1 MLVRLGVV
9 ACLFWLHFA
18 YATTL
23 KIINI
28 VPFGSS
34 SVKILFNQEV
44 KKFKEVSLKNFKSYL
59 ELEAILTI
67 PKKHYQFSKQ
77 SSITIAQFSP
87 KLARV
92 VISHAPKMTYE
103 VKILKD
109 KLYVSIV
116 EKKPL
121 VRHQMAPKPPKH
133 HALKH
138 PTPKPAPKSIKKEA
152 KEKTPIKHAHSKHA
166 HSPLNE
172 RSAKKEIPKKEI
184 PKKEI
189 LKKEIL
195 KKEILKKEIPKKEI
209 LKKEIPKKE
218 ILKKEI
224 PKKEIPKKEI
234 LKKEILKKEILK
246 KEILKKEIP
255 KKEILKKE
263 IPKKEILK
271 KEIPKKEIPK
281 KEILKKE
288 IPKKEIL
295 KKEILKKEILKKE
308 IPKKEILKKEIPKK
322 EAENESKNQVF
333 IAEKNDTFIK
343 TKRKK
348 HKKIVL
354 DAGHGGKDCGAMS
367 ANLVCEKDIVLEVV
381 KFLHKELK
389 KRGYSVLL
397 TRDKDIYIDLVGR
410 TELANRKSAD
420 LFISVHANSI
430 PKHSTSN
437 AHGIETYFLSTARS
451 ERARKVAEQENKDDV
466 NLMDYFSK
474 SLLLNSLNTQRLIV
488 SNKLAIDVQYGMLQS
503 IRKNYPDVVDGG
515 VREGPFWV
523 LAGALMPS
531 ILIEIGYNS
540 HAIESKRIQS
550 KPYQKILAK
559 GIADGIDS
567 FFSKND

>member
-34 SVKILFNQEV
+34 SVKISFNQEI

-121 VRHQMAPKPPKH
+121 SRHQMAPKPPKH
-133 HALKH
+133 RTLKH

-152 KEKTPIKHAHSKHA
+152 KEAKEKTPTKHARSKHA
-166 HSPLNE
+166 HSQLNE
-172 RSAKKEIPKKEI
+172 RSA
-184 PKKEI
+184 
-189 LKKEIL
+189 
-195 KKEILKKEIPKKEI
+195 
-209 LKKEIPKKE
+209 
-218 ILKKEI
+218 
-224 PKKEIPKKEI
+224 
-234 LKKEILKKEILK
+234 
-246 KEILKKEIP
+246 
-255 KKEILKKE
+255 
-263 IPKKEILK
+263 
-271 KEIPKKEIPK
+271 
-281 KEILKKE
+281 
-288 IPKKEIL
+288 
-295 KKEILKKEILKKE
+295 
-308 IPKKEILKKEIPKK
+308 KKEIPKK

-333 IAEKNDTFIK
+333 IAEKNDAFIK

-397 TRDKDIYIDLVGR
+397 TRDKDIYIDLVAR
-410 TELANRKSAD
+410 TELANKKSAD

-430 PKHSTSN
+430 PKRSTSN

-451 ERARKVAEQENKDDV
+451 ERARKVAEQENKDNV

-474 SLLLNSLNTQRLIV
+474 SLLLNSLNTQRLVV

>member
-1 MLVRLGVV
+1 MRLGVV

-18 YATTL
+18 CATTL

-34 SVKILFNQEV
+34 SVKILFNQEI
-44 KKFKEVSLKNFKSYL
+44 KKFKEVPLKNFKSYL
-59 ELEAILTI
+59 ELEAVLTI

-92 VISHAPKMTYE
+92 VIGYAPKMTYE
-103 VKILKD
+103 IKVLKD

-121 VRHQMAPKPPKH
+121 AKHQMVLKPPKH

-138 PTPKPAPKSIKKEA
+138 TTPKPTPKPIKKEA
-152 KEKTPIKHAHSKHA
+152 KKSKDTKEKTPIKHARSKHA
-166 HSPLNE
+166 HPPLNE
-172 RSAKKEIPKKEI
+172 RNS
-184 PKKEI
+184 
-189 LKKEIL
+189 
-195 KKEILKKEIPKKEI
+195 
-209 LKKEIPKKE
+209 
-218 ILKKEI
+218 
-224 PKKEIPKKEI
+224 
-234 LKKEILKKEILK
+234 
-246 KEILKKEIP
+246 
-255 KKEILKKE
+255 
-263 IPKKEILK
+263 
-271 KEIPKKEIPK
+271 
-281 KEILKKE
+281 
-288 IPKKEIL
+288 
-295 KKEILKKEILKKE
+295 
-308 IPKKEILKKEIPKK
+308 KKEIPKK

-397 TRDKDIYIDLVGR
+397 TRDKDIYIDLVAR
-410 TELANRKSAD
+410 TELANKKSAD

-503 IRKNYPDVVDGG
+503 VRKNYPDVVDGG

>member
-1 MLVRLGVV
+1 M
-9 ACLFWLHFA
+9 HFA

-34 SVKILFNQEV
+34 SVKISFNQEI

-77 SSITIAQFSP
+77 SSITIVQFNP

-92 VISHAPKMTYE
+92 VIGHAPKMTYE

-121 VRHQMAPKPPKH
+121 AKHQMAPKPPKH
-133 HALKH
+133 HVLKH
-138 PTPKPAPKSIKKEA
+138 PTPKPTPKSIKKEA
-152 KEKTPIKHAHSKHA
+152 KEIKEKTPTKHARSKHV
-166 HSPLNE
+166 HSQWNE
-172 RSAKKEIPKKEI
+172 RSAKKEIPKKET
-184 PKKEI
+184 
-189 LKKEIL
+189 
-195 KKEILKKEIPKKEI
+195 
-209 LKKEIPKKE
+209 
-218 ILKKEI
+218 
-224 PKKEIPKKEI
+224 
-234 LKKEILKKEILK
+234 
-246 KEILKKEIP
+246 
-255 KKEILKKE
+255 
-263 IPKKEILK
+263 
-271 KEIPKKEIPK
+271 
-281 KEILKKE
+281 
-288 IPKKEIL
+288 
-295 KKEILKKEILKKE
+295 
-308 IPKKEILKKEIPKK
+308 
-322 EAENESKNQVF
+322 ENESKNQVF
-333 IAEKNDTFIK
+333 IAEKNDASIK

-397 TRDKDIYIDLVGR
+397 TRDKDIYIDLVAR
-410 TELANRKSAD
+410 TELANKKSAD

-430 PKHSTSN
+430 PKRSTSN

-503 IRKNYPDVVDGG
+503 VRKNYPDVVDGG

>member
-34 SVKILFNQEV
+34 SVKISFNQEV

-92 VISHAPKMTYE
+92 VISYAPKMTYE
-103 VKILKD
+103 IKILKD

-121 VRHQMAPKPPKH
+121 VRHQMAPNPPKH

-138 PTPKPAPKSIKKEA
+138 QVLKPAPKPIKKEA
-152 KEKTPIKHAHSKHA
+152 KEKTPTKHAHSKHA
-166 HSPLNE
+166 HSQLNE
-172 RSAKKEIPKKEI
+172 RSA
-184 PKKEI
+184 
-189 LKKEIL
+189 
-195 KKEILKKEIPKKEI
+195 
-209 LKKEIPKKE
+209 
-218 ILKKEI
+218 
-224 PKKEIPKKEI
+224 
-234 LKKEILKKEILK
+234 
-246 KEILKKEIP
+246 
-255 KKEILKKE
+255 
-263 IPKKEILK
+263 
-271 KEIPKKEIPK
+271 
-281 KEILKKE
+281 
-288 IPKKEIL
+288 
-295 KKEILKKEILKKE
+295 
-308 IPKKEILKKEIPKK
+308 KKEIPKK

-333 IAEKNDTFIK
+333 IAEKNDASIK

-397 TRDKDIYIDLVGR
+397 TRDKDIYIDLVAR

-430 PKHSTSN
+430 PKRSTSN

-451 ERARKVAEQENKDDV
+451 ERARKVAEQENKDNV

-503 IRKNYPDVVDGG
+503 VRKNYPDVVDGG

>member
-23 KIINI
+23 KITNI

-34 SVKILFNQEV
+34 SVKILFNQEI
-44 KKFKEVSLKNFKSYL
+44 KKFKEVPLKNFKSYL
-59 ELEAILTI
+59 ELEAVLTI

-77 SSITIAQFSP
+77 SFITIAQFSP
-87 KLARV
+87 KLVRV

-109 KLYVSIV
+109 KLYVSVV
-116 EKKPL
+116 EKKSL
-121 VRHQMAPKPPKH
+121 TRHQMTPKPPKH

-138 PTPKPAPKSIKKEA
+138 QTPKPAPKPIKKEA
-152 KEKTPIKHAHSKHA
+152 KKSKETKEKTPIKHAHSKHA

-184 PKKEI
+184 PKKE
-189 LKKEIL
+189 
-195 KKEILKKEIPKKEI
+195 
-209 LKKEIPKKE
+209 
-218 ILKKEI
+218 
-224 PKKEIPKKEI
+224 
-234 LKKEILKKEILK
+234 
-246 KEILKKEIP
+246 
-255 KKEILKKE
+255 
-263 IPKKEILK
+263 
-271 KEIPKKEIPK
+271 
-281 KEILKKE
+281 
-288 IPKKEIL
+288 
-295 KKEILKKEILKKE
+295 
-308 IPKKEILKKEIPKK
+308 
-322 EAENESKNQVF
+322 AENEDKNQIF

-397 TRDKDIYIDLVGR
+397 TRDKDIYIDLVAR

-430 PKHSTSN
+430 PKRSTSN

-503 IRKNYPDVVDGG
+503 VRKNYPDVVDGG

>member
-23 KIINI
+23 KITNI

-44 KKFKEVSLKNFKSYL
+44 KKFKEVPLKNFKSYL

-77 SSITIAQFSP
+77 SFITIAQFSP

-121 VRHQMAPKPPKH
+121 VRHQMVPKPPKH
-133 HALKH
+133 HALKYQTPK
-138 PTPKPAPKSIKKEA
+138 PTPKPIKKEAKEA
-152 KEKTPIKHAHSKHA
+152 KEKTPTKRARSKHA

-172 RSAKKEIPKKEI
+172 RSAKKEIPKKE
-184 PKKEI
+184 
-189 LKKEIL
+189 
-195 KKEILKKEIPKKEI
+195 
-209 LKKEIPKKE
+209 
-218 ILKKEI
+218 
-224 PKKEIPKKEI
+224 
-234 LKKEILKKEILK
+234 
-246 KEILKKEIP
+246 
-255 KKEILKKE
+255 
-263 IPKKEILK
+263 
-271 KEIPKKEIPK
+271 
-281 KEILKKE
+281 
-288 IPKKEIL
+288 
-295 KKEILKKEILKKE
+295 
-308 IPKKEILKKEIPKK
+308 
-322 EAENESKNQVF
+322 AENESKNPIF
-333 IAEKNDTFIK
+333 IAEKNDAFIK

-397 TRDKDIYIDLVGR
+397 TRDKDIYIDLVAR
-410 TELANRKSAD
+410 TELANKKGAD

-503 IRKNYPDVVDGG
+503 VRKNYPDVVDGG

>member
-23 KIINI
+23 KITNI

-34 SVKILFNQEV
+34 SVKISFNQEI

-92 VISHAPKMTYE
+92 VISYAPKMTYE
-103 VKILKD
+103 VKIFKD

-121 VRHQMAPKPPKH
+121 TKHQMAPKPPKHQTPKH

-152 KEKTPIKHAHSKHA
+152 KEIKEKTPTKHVHSKHT
-166 HSPLNE
+166 HSQLNE
-172 RSAKKEIPKKEI
+172 RSA
-184 PKKEI
+184 
-189 LKKEIL
+189 
-195 KKEILKKEIPKKEI
+195 
-209 LKKEIPKKE
+209 
-218 ILKKEI
+218 
-224 PKKEIPKKEI
+224 
-234 LKKEILKKEILK
+234 
-246 KEILKKEIP
+246 
-255 KKEILKKE
+255 
-263 IPKKEILK
+263 
-271 KEIPKKEIPK
+271 
-281 KEILKKE
+281 
-288 IPKKEIL
+288 
-295 KKEILKKEILKKE
+295 
-308 IPKKEILKKEIPKK
+308 KKEIPKK

-397 TRDKDIYIDLVGR
+397 TRDKDIYIDLVAR
-410 TELANRKSAD
+410 TELANKKSAD

-430 PKHSTSN
+430 PKRSTSN

-451 ERARKVAEQENKDDV
+451 ERARKVAEQENKDNV

>member
-34 SVKILFNQEV
+34 SVRISFNQEV
-44 KKFKEVSLKNFKSYL
+44 KTFKEVSLKNFKSYL

-121 VRHQMAPKPPKH
+121 IRHQMAPKPPKH
-133 HALKH
+133 QTPKH
-138 PTPKPAPKSIKKEA
+138 QVLKPAPKSIKKEA
-152 KEKTPIKHAHSKHA
+152 KEAKEKTPTKHAHSKHT
-166 HSPLNE
+166 HSQWNE
-172 RSAKKEIPKKEI
+172 RNAKKEIPKKEI

-189 LKKEIL
+189 
-195 KKEILKKEIPKKEI
+195 P
-209 LKKEIPKKE
+209 
-218 ILKKEI
+218 KKEI

-234 LKKEILKKEILK
+234 
-246 KEILKKEIP
+246 P
-255 KKEILKKE
+255 
-263 IPKKEILK
+263 K

-281 KEILKKE
+281 KEIPKKE
-288 IPKKEIL
+288 IPKKEIP
-295 KKEILKKEILKKE
+295 KKE
-308 IPKKEILKKEIPKK
+308 IPKKEIPKKEIPKKEIPKK

-333 IAEKNDTFIK
+333 IAEKNDASIK

-389 KRGYSVLL
+389 TRGYSVLL
-397 TRDKDIYIDLVGR
+397 TRDKDIYIDLVAR
-410 TELANRKSAD
+410 TELANKKSAD

-430 PKHSTSN
+430 PKRSTSN

-503 IRKNYPDVVDGG
+503 VRKNYPDVVDGG

>member
-18 YATTL
+18 YATAL
-23 KIINI
+23 KITNI

-44 KKFKEVSLKNFKSYL
+44 KKFKEVPLKNFKSYL

-77 SSITIAQFSP
+77 SFITIAQFSP
-87 KLARV
+87 KLVRM
-92 VISHAPKMTYE
+92 VIGYAPKMTYE
-103 VKILKD
+103 IKILKD
-109 KLYVSIV
+109 KLYISIV

-121 VRHQMAPKPPKH
+121 ARHQMVLKPPKH

-138 PTPKPAPKSIKKEA
+138 TTPKPAPKPIKKEAKEA
-152 KEKTPIKHAHSKHA
+152 KEKTPTKHARSKHA

-172 RSAKKEIPKKEI
+172 RSA
-184 PKKEI
+184 
-189 LKKEIL
+189 
-195 KKEILKKEIPKKEI
+195 
-209 LKKEIPKKE
+209 
-218 ILKKEI
+218 
-224 PKKEIPKKEI
+224 
-234 LKKEILKKEILK
+234 
-246 KEILKKEIP
+246 
-255 KKEILKKE
+255 
-263 IPKKEILK
+263 
-271 KEIPKKEIPK
+271 
-281 KEILKKE
+281 
-288 IPKKEIL
+288 
-295 KKEILKKEILKKE
+295 
-308 IPKKEILKKEIPKK
+308 KKEIPKK

>member
-34 SVKILFNQEV
+34 SVKISFNQEI

-77 SSITIAQFSP
+77 SSITIVQFSP

-121 VRHQMAPKPPKH
+121 IRHQMVPKPPKHRTPKH

-152 KEKTPIKHAHSKHA
+152 KEIKEKTPTKYARSKLAHSQ
-166 HSPLNE
+166 LNE
-172 RSAKKEIPKKEI
+172 RSAKKEIPKKE
-184 PKKEI
+184 
-189 LKKEIL
+189 
-195 KKEILKKEIPKKEI
+195 
-209 LKKEIPKKE
+209 
-218 ILKKEI
+218 
-224 PKKEIPKKEI
+224 
-234 LKKEILKKEILK
+234 
-246 KEILKKEIP
+246 
-255 KKEILKKE
+255 
-263 IPKKEILK
+263 
-271 KEIPKKEIPK
+271 
-281 KEILKKE
+281 
-288 IPKKEIL
+288 
-295 KKEILKKEILKKE
+295 
-308 IPKKEILKKEIPKK
+308 
-322 EAENESKNQVF
+322 AEKESKNQVF

-397 TRDKDIYIDLVGR
+397 TRDKDIYIDLVAR
-410 TELANRKSAD
+410 TELANKKSAD

-430 PKHSTSN
+430 PKRSTSN

-451 ERARKVAEQENKDDV
+451 ERARKVAEQENKDNV

>member
-9 ACLFWLHFA
+9 ACLFWLHYA

-23 KIINI
+23 KITNI

-34 SVKILFNQEV
+34 SVKMVFNQEV
-44 KKFKEVSLKNFKSYL
+44 KKFKEVPLKNFKSYL

-77 SSITIAQFSP
+77 SFITIAQFSP

-92 VISHAPKMTYE
+92 VIGYAPKMTYE
-103 VKILKD
+103 IKILKN

-121 VRHQMAPKPPKH
+121 IRHQIAPKPPKH

-138 PTPKPAPKSIKKEA
+138 QTLKPAPKPIKKEA
-152 KEKTPIKHAHSKHA
+152 KEVKEKTPTKHAHSKHA

-172 RSAKKEIPKKEI
+172 RSAKKEIPKKEV
-184 PKKEI
+184 
-189 LKKEIL
+189 
-195 KKEILKKEIPKKEI
+195 
-209 LKKEIPKKE
+209 
-218 ILKKEI
+218 
-224 PKKEIPKKEI
+224 
-234 LKKEILKKEILK
+234 
-246 KEILKKEIP
+246 
-255 KKEILKKE
+255 
-263 IPKKEILK
+263 
-271 KEIPKKEIPK
+271 
-281 KEILKKE
+281 
-288 IPKKEIL
+288 
-295 KKEILKKEILKKE
+295 
-308 IPKKEILKKEIPKK
+308 
-322 EAENESKNQVF
+322 ENESKNPIF

-397 TRDKDIYIDLVGR
+397 TRDKDIYIDLVAR
-410 TELANRKSAD
+410 TELANKKGAD

-474 SLLLNSLNTQRLIV
+474 SLFLNSLNTQRLIV

-503 IRKNYPDVVDGG
+503 VRKNYPDVVDGG

>member
-23 KIINI
+23 KITNI

-44 KKFKEVSLKNFKSYL
+44 KKFKEVPLKNFKSYL
-59 ELEAILTI
+59 ELEAVLTI

-77 SSITIAQFSP
+77 SFITIAQFSP

-92 VISHAPKMTYE
+92 VIGYAPKMTYE
-103 VKILKD
+103 IKILKD

-121 VRHQMAPKPPKH
+121 IRHQMAPKPPKH

-138 PTPKPAPKSIKKEA
+138 QTPKPTPKPIKKEI
-152 KEKTPIKHAHSKHA
+152 KEKTTKHAHSKHV

-184 PKKEI
+184 PKKE
-189 LKKEIL
+189 
-195 KKEILKKEIPKKEI
+195 
-209 LKKEIPKKE
+209 
-218 ILKKEI
+218 
-224 PKKEIPKKEI
+224 
-234 LKKEILKKEILK
+234 
-246 KEILKKEIP
+246 
-255 KKEILKKE
+255 
-263 IPKKEILK
+263 
-271 KEIPKKEIPK
+271 
-281 KEILKKE
+281 
-288 IPKKEIL
+288 
-295 KKEILKKEILKKE
+295 
-308 IPKKEILKKEIPKK
+308 
-322 EAENESKNQVF
+322 AENESKNPIF

-397 TRDKDIYIDLVGR
+397 TRDKDIYIDLVAR
-410 TELANRKSAD
+410 TELANKKSAD

-430 PKHSTSN
+430 PKRSTSN

-474 SLLLNSLNTQRLIV
+474 SLFLNSLNTQRLIV

-503 IRKNYPDVVDGG
+503 VRKNYPDVVDGG

>member
-18 YATTL
+18 CATTL

-121 VRHQMAPKPPKH
+121 NKHQMAPNPPKH

-138 PTPKPAPKSIKKEA
+138 PTPKPTPKSIKKEA
-152 KEKTPIKHAHSKHA
+152 KEKTPTKHAHSKHV

-172 RSAKKEIPKKEI
+172 RSAKKEI
-184 PKKEI
+184 

-195 KKEILKKEIPKKEI
+195 
-209 LKKEIPKKE
+209 
-218 ILKKEI
+218 
-224 PKKEIPKKEI
+224 
-234 LKKEILKKEILK
+234 
-246 KEILKKEIP
+246 
-255 KKEILKKE
+255 
-263 IPKKEILK
+263 
-271 KEIPKKEIPK
+271 
-281 KEILKKE
+281 
-288 IPKKEIL
+288 
-295 KKEILKKEILKKE
+295 
-308 IPKKEILKKEIPKK
+308 KK

-333 IAEKNDTFIK
+333 IAEKKDTSIK

-397 TRDKDIYIDLVGR
+397 TRDKDIYIDLVAR
-410 TELANRKSAD
+410 TELANKKSAD

-503 IRKNYPDVVDGG
+503 VRKNYPDVVDGG

-540 HAIESKRIQS
+540 HAIESRRIQS

>member
-1 MLVRLGVV
+1 M
-9 ACLFWLHFA
+9 HFA

-34 SVKILFNQEV
+34 SVKISFNQEI

-77 SSITIAQFSP
+77 SFITIAQFSP

-121 VRHQMAPKPPKH
+121 IRHQMAPKPPKH
-133 HALKH
+133 RTLKH
-138 PTPKPAPKSIKKEA
+138 LTPKPAPKSIKKEVKET
-152 KEKTPIKHAHSKHA
+152 KEKTPIKHTRSKHT
-166 HSPLNE
+166 HSQLNE
-172 RSAKKEIPKKEI
+172 RSA
-184 PKKEI
+184 
-189 LKKEIL
+189 
-195 KKEILKKEIPKKEI
+195 
-209 LKKEIPKKE
+209 
-218 ILKKEI
+218 
-224 PKKEIPKKEI
+224 
-234 LKKEILKKEILK
+234 
-246 KEILKKEIP
+246 
-255 KKEILKKE
+255 
-263 IPKKEILK
+263 
-271 KEIPKKEIPK
+271 
-281 KEILKKE
+281 
-288 IPKKEIL
+288 
-295 KKEILKKEILKKE
+295 
-308 IPKKEILKKEIPKK
+308 KKEIPKK

-397 TRDKDIYIDLVGR
+397 TRDKDIYIDLVAR
-410 TELANRKSAD
+410 TELANKKSAD

-430 PKHSTSN
+430 PKRSTSN

-451 ERARKVAEQENKDDV
+451 ERARKVAEQENKDNV

>member
-44 KKFKEVSLKNFKSYL
+44 KKFKEVPLKNFKSYL
-59 ELEAILTI
+59 ELEAVLTI

-77 SSITIAQFSP
+77 SFITIAQFSP
-87 KLARV
+87 KLVRV
-92 VISHAPKMTYE
+92 VIGYAPKMTYE
-103 VKILKD
+103 IKILKD

-121 VRHQMAPKPPKH
+121 IRHQMAPKPPKH

-138 PTPKPAPKSIKKEA
+138 QTPKPTPKPIKKEAKKSQEA
-152 KEKTPIKHAHSKHA
+152 KEKTPIKHARSKHA

-184 PKKEI
+184 P
-189 LKKEIL
+189 
-195 KKEILKKEIPKKEI
+195 
-209 LKKEIPKKE
+209 
-218 ILKKEI
+218 
-224 PKKEIPKKEI
+224 
-234 LKKEILKKEILK
+234 
-246 KEILKKEIP
+246 
-255 KKEILKKE
+255 
-263 IPKKEILK
+263 
-271 KEIPKKEIPK
+271 
-281 KEILKKE
+281 
-288 IPKKEIL
+288 
-295 KKEILKKEILKKE
+295 
-308 IPKKEILKKEIPKK
+308 KKEIPKK

-397 TRDKDIYIDLVGR
+397 TRDKDIYIDLVAR
-410 TELANRKSAD
+410 TELANKKGAD

-430 PKHSTSN
+430 PKRSTSN

-474 SLLLNSLNTQRLIV
+474 SLFLNSLNTQRLIV

-503 IRKNYPDVVDGG
+503 VRKNYPDVVDGG

>member
-9 ACLFWLHFA
+9 ACLLWLHFA

-23 KIINI
+23 KITNI

-34 SVKILFNQEV
+34 SVKILFNQEI
-44 KKFKEVSLKNFKSYL
+44 KKFKEVPLKNFKSYL

-67 PKKHYQFSKQ
+67 SKKHYQFSKQ

-92 VISHAPKMTYE
+92 VISYAPKMTYE
-103 VKILKD
+103 IKVLKD

-121 VRHQMAPKPPKH
+121 VRHQIALKPPKH

-138 PTPKPAPKSIKKEA
+138 PTPKPTPKPIKKEAKEA
-152 KEKTPIKHAHSKHA
+152 KEKTPIKHVRSKHA

-172 RSAKKEIPKKEI
+172 RSA
-184 PKKEI
+184 
-189 LKKEIL
+189 
-195 KKEILKKEIPKKEI
+195 
-209 LKKEIPKKE
+209 
-218 ILKKEI
+218 
-224 PKKEIPKKEI
+224 
-234 LKKEILKKEILK
+234 
-246 KEILKKEIP
+246 
-255 KKEILKKE
+255 
-263 IPKKEILK
+263 
-271 KEIPKKEIPK
+271 
-281 KEILKKE
+281 
-288 IPKKEIL
+288 
-295 KKEILKKEILKKE
+295 
-308 IPKKEILKKEIPKK
+308 KKEIPKK

-333 IAEKNDTFIK
+333 IAEKNDASIK

-410 TELANRKSAD
+410 TELANKKSAD

-430 PKHSTSN
+430 PKRSTSN

>member
-1 MLVRLGVV
+1 M
-9 ACLFWLHFA
+9 HFA
-18 YATTL
+18 CATTL
-23 KIINI
+23 KITNI

-138 PTPKPAPKSIKKEA
+138 PTPKPTPKSIKKEA
-152 KEKTPIKHAHSKHA
+152 KEAKEKTPTKHAHSKHA

-172 RSAKKEIPKKEI
+172 RSAKKEIPKKE
-184 PKKEI
+184 
-189 LKKEIL
+189 
-195 KKEILKKEIPKKEI
+195 
-209 LKKEIPKKE
+209 
-218 ILKKEI
+218 
-224 PKKEIPKKEI
+224 
-234 LKKEILKKEILK
+234 
-246 KEILKKEIP
+246 
-255 KKEILKKE
+255 
-263 IPKKEILK
+263 
-271 KEIPKKEIPK
+271 
-281 KEILKKE
+281 
-288 IPKKEIL
+288 
-295 KKEILKKEILKKE
+295 
-308 IPKKEILKKEIPKK
+308 
-322 EAENESKNQVF
+322 AENESKNQVF
-333 IAEKNDTFIK
+333 IAEKNETLIK

-397 TRDKDIYIDLVGR
+397 TRDKDIYIDLVAR
-410 TELANRKSAD
+410 TELANKKSAD

-540 HAIESKRIQS
+540 HAIESRRIQS

>member
-23 KIINI
+23 KITNI

-34 SVKILFNQEV
+34 SVKMVFNQEV

-59 ELEAILTI
+59 ELEAVLTI

-77 SSITIAQFSP
+77 SFITIAQFSP

-121 VRHQMAPKPPKH
+121 IRHQMTPKPPKH

-138 PTPKPAPKSIKKEA
+138 QTPKRTPKPIKKEAKEA
-152 KEKTPIKHAHSKHA
+152 KEKTPTKHAHSKHA

-172 RSAKKEIPKKEI
+172 RSA
-184 PKKEI
+184 
-189 LKKEIL
+189 
-195 KKEILKKEIPKKEI
+195 
-209 LKKEIPKKE
+209 
-218 ILKKEI
+218 
-224 PKKEIPKKEI
+224 
-234 LKKEILKKEILK
+234 
-246 KEILKKEIP
+246 
-255 KKEILKKE
+255 
-263 IPKKEILK
+263 
-271 KEIPKKEIPK
+271 
-281 KEILKKE
+281 
-288 IPKKEIL
+288 
-295 KKEILKKEILKKE
+295 
-308 IPKKEILKKEIPKK
+308 KKEIPKK

-397 TRDKDIYIDLVGR
+397 TRDKDIYIDLVAR
-410 TELANRKSAD
+410 TELANKKSAD

-503 IRKNYPDVVDGG
+503 VRKNYPDVVDGG

-531 ILIEIGYNS
+531 VLIEIGYNS

>member
-34 SVKILFNQEV
+34 SVKVVFNQEI

-77 SSITIAQFSP
+77 SFITIAQFSP

-92 VISHAPKMTYE
+92 VIGYAPKMTYE
-103 VKILKD
+103 IKILKD

-121 VRHQMAPKPPKH
+121 IRHQMALKPPKY

-138 PTPKPAPKSIKKEA
+138 QTPKPTPKSIKKEA

-172 RSAKKEIPKKEI
+172 RST
-184 PKKEI
+184 
-189 LKKEIL
+189 
-195 KKEILKKEIPKKEI
+195 
-209 LKKEIPKKE
+209 
-218 ILKKEI
+218 
-224 PKKEIPKKEI
+224 KKEI

-246 KEILKKEIP
+246 KEILKKEI
-255 KKEILKKE
+255 L
-263 IPKKEILK
+263 
-271 KEIPKKEIPK
+271 
-281 KEILKKE
+281 
-288 IPKKEIL
+288 
-295 KKEILKKEILKKE
+295 
-308 IPKKEILKKEIPKK
+308 KK
-322 EAENESKNQVF
+322 EAENEGKNQVF
-333 IAEKNDTFIK
+333 IAEKNDTLIK

-397 TRDKDIYIDLVGR
+397 TRDKDIYIDLVAR
-410 TELANRKSAD
+410 TELANKKGAD

-503 IRKNYPDVVDGG
+503 VRKNYPDVVDGG

>member
-9 ACLFWLHFA
+9 ACLFWLHYA

-34 SVKILFNQEV
+34 SVKMVFNQEI
-44 KKFKEVSLKNFKSYL
+44 KKFKEVLLKNFKSYL

-77 SSITIAQFSP
+77 SFITIAQFSP

-92 VISHAPKMTYE
+92 VIGYAPKMTYE

-121 VRHQMAPKPPKH
+121 IRHQMALKPPKH

-138 PTPKPAPKSIKKEA
+138 TTPKPAPKPIKKEA
-152 KEKTPIKHAHSKHA
+152 KKTKEKTSTKHAHSKHA

-172 RSAKKEIPKKEI
+172 RSAKKEIPKKE
-184 PKKEI
+184 
-189 LKKEIL
+189 
-195 KKEILKKEIPKKEI
+195 
-209 LKKEIPKKE
+209 
-218 ILKKEI
+218 
-224 PKKEIPKKEI
+224 
-234 LKKEILKKEILK
+234 
-246 KEILKKEIP
+246 
-255 KKEILKKE
+255 
-263 IPKKEILK
+263 
-271 KEIPKKEIPK
+271 
-281 KEILKKE
+281 
-288 IPKKEIL
+288 
-295 KKEILKKEILKKE
+295 
-308 IPKKEILKKEIPKK
+308 
-322 EAENESKNQVF
+322 AENESKNQVF
-333 IAEKNDTFIK
+333 IIEKSDTFIK

-397 TRDKDIYIDLVGR
+397 TRDKDIYIDLVAR
-410 TELANRKSAD
+410 TELANKKSAD

-430 PKHSTSN
+430 PKRSTSN

-474 SLLLNSLNTQRLIV
+474 SLFLNSLNTQRLIV

-503 IRKNYPDVVDGG
+503 VRKNYPDVVDGG

>member
-18 YATTL
+18 YAATL
-23 KIINI
+23 KITNI

-34 SVKILFNQEV
+34 SVKMVFNQEI
-44 KKFKEVSLKNFKSYL
+44 KKFKEVPLKNFKSYL

-77 SSITIAQFSP
+77 SFITIAQFSP
-87 KLARV
+87 KLVRV
-92 VISHAPKMTYE
+92 VIGYAPKMTYE

-121 VRHQMAPKPPKH
+121 IRHQMTPKPPKH

-138 PTPKPAPKSIKKEA
+138 QTPKPAPKPIKKETKET

-172 RSAKKEIPKKEI
+172 RSAKKEI
-184 PKKEI
+184 
-189 LKKEIL
+189 
-195 KKEILKKEIPKKEI
+195 
-209 LKKEIPKKE
+209 
-218 ILKKEI
+218 
-224 PKKEIPKKEI
+224 

-246 KEILKKEIP
+246 KEILKKE
-255 KKEILKKE
+255 
-263 IPKKEILK
+263 
-271 KEIPKKEIPK
+271 
-281 KEILKKE
+281 
-288 IPKKEIL
+288 
-295 KKEILKKEILKKE
+295 
-308 IPKKEILKKEIPKK
+308 
-322 EAENESKNQVF
+322 AENESKNQVF
-333 IAEKNDTFIK
+333 IAEKNDALSK

>member
-9 ACLFWLHFA
+9 ACLFWLHYA

-23 KIINI
+23 KITNV

-34 SVKILFNQEV
+34 SVKMVFNQEI

-59 ELEAILTI
+59 ELEAVLTI

-77 SSITIAQFSP
+77 SFITIAQFSP

-92 VISHAPKMTYE
+92 VIGYAPKMTYE

-121 VRHQMAPKPPKH
+121 IRHQMTPKPPKH

-138 PTPKPAPKSIKKEA
+138 TTPKPAPKPIKKEA
-152 KEKTPIKHAHSKHA
+152 KKSKEVKEKTPTKHAHSKHA

-172 RSAKKEIPKKEI
+172 RNAKKEIPKKEI

-189 LKKEIL
+189 
-195 KKEILKKEIPKKEI
+195 P
-209 LKKEIPKKE
+209 
-218 ILKKEI
+218 KKEI

-234 LKKEILKKEILK
+234 
-246 KEILKKEIP
+246 P
-255 KKEILKKE
+255 
-263 IPKKEILK
+263 
-271 KEIPKKEIPK
+271 
-281 KEILKKE
+281 
-288 IPKKEIL
+288 
-295 KKEILKKEILKKE
+295 
-308 IPKKEILKKEIPKK
+308 KKEIPKK
-322 EAENESKNQVF
+322 EAENESKNQIF
-333 IAEKNDTFIK
+333 IAEKNDTWIK

-367 ANLVCEKDIVLEVV
+367 ANLVCEKEIVLEVV

-397 TRDKDIYIDLVGR
+397 TRDKDIYIDLVAR
-410 TELANRKSAD
+410 TELANKKGAD

-430 PKHSTSN
+430 PKRSTSN

-474 SLLLNSLNTQRLIV
+474 SLFLNSLNTQRLIV

-503 IRKNYPDVVDGG
+503 VRKNYPDVVDGG

>member
-1 MLVRLGVV
+1 
-9 ACLFWLHFA
+9 
-18 YATTL
+18 
-23 KIINI
+23 
-28 VPFGSS
+28 
-34 SVKILFNQEV
+34 
-44 KKFKEVSLKNFKSYL
+44 
-59 ELEAILTI
+59 
-67 PKKHYQFSKQ
+67 
-77 SSITIAQFSP
+77 
-87 KLARV
+87 
-92 VISHAPKMTYE
+92 
-103 VKILKD
+103 
-109 KLYVSIV
+109 
-116 EKKPL
+116 
-121 VRHQMAPKPPKH
+121 
-133 HALKH
+133 
-138 PTPKPAPKSIKKEA
+138 
-152 KEKTPIKHAHSKHA
+152 
-166 HSPLNE
+166 
-172 RSAKKEIPKKEI
+172 PKKEI
-184 PKKEI
+184 P
-189 LKKEIL
+189 
-195 KKEILKKEIPKKEI
+195 
-209 LKKEIPKKE
+209 
-218 ILKKEI
+218 
-224 PKKEIPKKEI
+224 
-234 LKKEILKKEILK
+234 
-246 KEILKKEIP
+246 
-255 KKEILKKE
+255 
-263 IPKKEILK
+263 
-271 KEIPKKEIPK
+271 
-281 KEILKKE
+281 
-288 IPKKEIL
+288 
-295 KKEILKKEILKKE
+295 
-308 IPKKEILKKEIPKK
+308 KKEIPKK

-381 KFLHKELK
+381 KFLYKELK

-397 TRDKDIYIDLVGR
+397 TRDKDIYIDLVAR
-410 TELANRKSAD
+410 TELANKKSAD

>member
-18 YATTL
+18 CATTL
-23 KIINI
+23 KITNI

-34 SVKILFNQEV
+34 SVKILFNQEI
-44 KKFKEVSLKNFKSYL
+44 KKFKEVPLKNFKSYL
-59 ELEAILTI
+59 ELEAVLTI

-77 SSITIAQFSP
+77 SFITIAQFSP

-92 VISHAPKMTYE
+92 VIGYAPKMTYE
-103 VKILKD
+103 IKILKD
-109 KLYVSIV
+109 KLYISIV

-121 VRHQMAPKPPKH
+121 IRHQITPKPPKH

-138 PTPKPAPKSIKKEA
+138 QTPKPTPKPIKKEAKEA
-152 KEKTPIKHAHSKHA
+152 KEKTPTKHAHSKHA

-172 RSAKKEIPKKEI
+172 RSA
-184 PKKEI
+184 
-189 LKKEIL
+189 
-195 KKEILKKEIPKKEI
+195 
-209 LKKEIPKKE
+209 
-218 ILKKEI
+218 
-224 PKKEIPKKEI
+224 
-234 LKKEILKKEILK
+234 
-246 KEILKKEIP
+246 
-255 KKEILKKE
+255 
-263 IPKKEILK
+263 
-271 KEIPKKEIPK
+271 
-281 KEILKKE
+281 
-288 IPKKEIL
+288 
-295 KKEILKKEILKKE
+295 
-308 IPKKEILKKEIPKK
+308 KKEIPKK

-410 TELANRKSAD
+410 TELANKKSAD

-474 SLLLNSLNTQRLIV
+474 SLFLNSLNTQRLIV

-503 IRKNYPDVVDGG
+503 VRKNYPDVVDGG

>member
-1 MLVRLGVV
+1 M
-9 ACLFWLHFA
+9 HFA

-23 KIINI
+23 KITNI

-34 SVKILFNQEV
+34 SVKILFNQEI
-44 KKFKEVSLKNFKSYL
+44 KKFKEVPLKNFKSYL

-92 VISHAPKMTYE
+92 VISHAPNMTYE

-109 KLYVSIV
+109 KLYVSIM

-121 VRHQMAPKPPKH
+121 TRHQMAPKPPKH

-138 PTPKPAPKSIKKEA
+138 QVLKPAPKSIKKEIKEV
-152 KEKTPIKHAHSKHA
+152 KEKTPTKHARSKHA
-166 HSPLNE
+166 HSQLNE

-184 PKKEI
+184 P
-189 LKKEIL
+189 
-195 KKEILKKEIPKKEI
+195 
-209 LKKEIPKKE
+209 
-218 ILKKEI
+218 
-224 PKKEIPKKEI
+224 
-234 LKKEILKKEILK
+234 
-246 KEILKKEIP
+246 
-255 KKEILKKE
+255 
-263 IPKKEILK
+263 
-271 KEIPKKEIPK
+271 
-281 KEILKKE
+281 
-288 IPKKEIL
+288 
-295 KKEILKKEILKKE
+295 
-308 IPKKEILKKEIPKK
+308 KKEIPKK

-333 IAEKNDTFIK
+333 IAEKNDTSIK

-410 TELANRKSAD
+410 TELANKKSAD

-430 PKHSTSN
+430 PKRSTSN

>member
-1 MLVRLGVV
+1 MFVRLGVV
-9 ACLFWLHFA
+9 ACLLWLHFA

-34 SVKILFNQEV
+34 SVKMVFNQEI

-59 ELEAILTI
+59 ELEAVLTI

-77 SSITIAQFSP
+77 SFITIAQFSP
-87 KLARV
+87 KLVRV
-92 VISHAPKMTYE
+92 VIGYAPKMTYE
-103 VKILKD
+103 IKILKD

-121 VRHQMAPKPPKH
+121 IRHQMALKPPKH

-138 PTPKPAPKSIKKEA
+138 PTPKPAPKPIKKEA
-152 KEKTPIKHAHSKHA
+152 KKSKETKEKTPTKHARSKHA

-172 RSAKKEIPKKEI
+172 RSA
-184 PKKEI
+184 
-189 LKKEIL
+189 
-195 KKEILKKEIPKKEI
+195 
-209 LKKEIPKKE
+209 
-218 ILKKEI
+218 
-224 PKKEIPKKEI
+224 
-234 LKKEILKKEILK
+234 
-246 KEILKKEIP
+246 
-255 KKEILKKE
+255 
-263 IPKKEILK
+263 
-271 KEIPKKEIPK
+271 
-281 KEILKKE
+281 
-288 IPKKEIL
+288 
-295 KKEILKKEILKKE
+295 
-308 IPKKEILKKEIPKK
+308 KKEIPKK

-333 IAEKNDTFIK
+333 IAEKNETLIK

-397 TRDKDIYIDLVGR
+397 TRDKDIYIDLVAR
-410 TELANRKSAD
+410 TELANKKGAD

-430 PKHSTSN
+430 PKRSTSN

-503 IRKNYPDVVDGG
+503 VRKNYPDVVDGG

>member
-9 ACLFWLHFA
+9 ACLFWLHYA

-23 KIINI
+23 KITNI

-34 SVKILFNQEV
+34 SVKMVFNQEV

-59 ELEAILTI
+59 ELEAVLTI

-77 SSITIAQFSP
+77 SFITIAQFSP

-92 VISHAPKMTYE
+92 VISYAPKMTYE

-121 VRHQMAPKPPKH
+121 IRHQMALKPPKH
-133 HALKH
+133 HAPKHTTLK
-138 PTPKPAPKSIKKEA
+138 PTPKPIKKEA
-152 KEKTPIKHAHSKHA
+152 KKSKDTKEKTPTKHAHSKHA

-172 RSAKKEIPKKEI
+172 RSAKKEIPKKE
-184 PKKEI
+184 
-189 LKKEIL
+189 
-195 KKEILKKEIPKKEI
+195 
-209 LKKEIPKKE
+209 
-218 ILKKEI
+218 
-224 PKKEIPKKEI
+224 
-234 LKKEILKKEILK
+234 
-246 KEILKKEIP
+246 
-255 KKEILKKE
+255 
-263 IPKKEILK
+263 
-271 KEIPKKEIPK
+271 
-281 KEILKKE
+281 
-288 IPKKEIL
+288 
-295 KKEILKKEILKKE
+295 
-308 IPKKEILKKEIPKK
+308 
-322 EAENESKNQVF
+322 AENESKNQVF
-333 IAEKNDTFIK
+333 IAEKNDAFIK

-389 KRGYSVLL
+389 KRGYNVLL

-410 TELANRKSAD
+410 TELANKKGAD

-474 SLLLNSLNTQRLIV
+474 SLFLNSLNTQRLIV

-503 IRKNYPDVVDGG
+503 VRKNYPDVVDGG

>member
-18 YATTL
+18 CATTL

-34 SVKILFNQEV
+34 SVKISFNQEI

-87 KLARV
+87 KLVRV

-121 VRHQMAPKPPKH
+121 IRHQMAPKPPKH

-138 PTPKPAPKSIKKEA
+138 PTPKPTPKSIKKEA
-152 KEKTPIKHAHSKHA
+152 KEIKEKTPTKHAHSKHA
-166 HSPLNE
+166 HSQWNE
-172 RSAKKEIPKKEI
+172 RSA
-184 PKKEI
+184 
-189 LKKEIL
+189 
-195 KKEILKKEIPKKEI
+195 
-209 LKKEIPKKE
+209 
-218 ILKKEI
+218 
-224 PKKEIPKKEI
+224 
-234 LKKEILKKEILK
+234 
-246 KEILKKEIP
+246 
-255 KKEILKKE
+255 
-263 IPKKEILK
+263 
-271 KEIPKKEIPK
+271 
-281 KEILKKE
+281 
-288 IPKKEIL
+288 
-295 KKEILKKEILKKE
+295 
-308 IPKKEILKKEIPKK
+308 KKEIPKK

-333 IAEKNDTFIK
+333 IAEKNDAFIK

-397 TRDKDIYIDLVGR
+397 TRDKDIYIDLVAR
-410 TELANRKSAD
+410 TELANKKSAD

-430 PKHSTSN
+430 PKRSTSN

-451 ERARKVAEQENKDDV
+451 ERARKVAEQENKDNV

>member
-44 KKFKEVSLKNFKSYL
+44 KKFKEVPLKNFKSYL
-59 ELEAILTI
+59 ELEAVLTI

-77 SSITIAQFSP
+77 SFITIVQFSP
-87 KLARV
+87 KLVRV
-92 VISHAPKMTYE
+92 VIGYAPKMTYE
-103 VKILKD
+103 IKILKD

-121 VRHQMAPKPPKH
+121 IRHQITPKH

-138 PTPKPAPKSIKKEA
+138 QVPKPTLKPIKKEA
-152 KEKTPIKHAHSKHA
+152 KKSKETKEKTPTKHARSKHA

-189 LKKEIL
+189 
-195 KKEILKKEIPKKEI
+195 
-209 LKKEIPKKE
+209 
-218 ILKKEI
+218 
-224 PKKEIPKKEI
+224 PKKEIP
-234 LKKEILKKEILK
+234 
-246 KEILKKEIP
+246 
-255 KKEILKKE
+255 
-263 IPKKEILK
+263 
-271 KEIPKKEIPK
+271 
-281 KEILKKE
+281 
-288 IPKKEIL
+288 
-295 KKEILKKEILKKE
+295 
-308 IPKKEILKKEIPKK
+308 KKEIPKK

-333 IAEKNDTFIK
+333 IAEKNDTLIK
-343 TKRKK
+343 TKHKK

-397 TRDKDIYIDLVGR
+397 TRDKDIYIDLVAR
-410 TELANRKSAD
+410 TELANKKGAD

-430 PKHSTSN
+430 PKRSTSN

-503 IRKNYPDVVDGG
+503 VRKNYPDVVDGG

>member
-23 KIINI
+23 KIISI

-121 VRHQMAPKPPKH
+121 TKHKMAPKPPKH

-138 PTPKPAPKSIKKEA
+138 PTPKPAPKPIKKEA
-152 KEKTPIKHAHSKHA
+152 KEKTPIKHTHSKHA

-184 PKKEI
+184 PKKE
-189 LKKEIL
+189 
-195 KKEILKKEIPKKEI
+195 
-209 LKKEIPKKE
+209 
-218 ILKKEI
+218 
-224 PKKEIPKKEI
+224 
-234 LKKEILKKEILK
+234 
-246 KEILKKEIP
+246 
-255 KKEILKKE
+255 
-263 IPKKEILK
+263 
-271 KEIPKKEIPK
+271 
-281 KEILKKE
+281 
-288 IPKKEIL
+288 
-295 KKEILKKEILKKE
+295 
-308 IPKKEILKKEIPKK
+308 
-322 EAENESKNQVF
+322 AENESKNPIF
-333 IAEKNDTFIK
+333 IAEKNDAFIK

-397 TRDKDIYIDLVGR
+397 TRDKDIYIDLVAR
-410 TELANRKSAD
+410 TELANKKGAD

-503 IRKNYPDVVDGG
+503 VRKNYPDVVDGG

>member
-23 KIINI
+23 KITNI

-34 SVKILFNQEV
+34 SVKILFNQEI

-59 ELEAILTI
+59 ELEAVLTI

-121 VRHQMAPKPPKH
+121 IRHQMAPKSPKH

-138 PTPKPAPKSIKKEA
+138 QTPKPAPKPIKKEA
-152 KEKTPIKHAHSKHA
+152 KEKTPTKHARSKHA

-172 RSAKKEIPKKEI
+172 RSA
-184 PKKEI
+184 
-189 LKKEIL
+189 
-195 KKEILKKEIPKKEI
+195 
-209 LKKEIPKKE
+209 
-218 ILKKEI
+218 
-224 PKKEIPKKEI
+224 
-234 LKKEILKKEILK
+234 
-246 KEILKKEIP
+246 
-255 KKEILKKE
+255 
-263 IPKKEILK
+263 
-271 KEIPKKEIPK
+271 
-281 KEILKKE
+281 
-288 IPKKEIL
+288 
-295 KKEILKKEILKKE
+295 
-308 IPKKEILKKEIPKK
+308 KKEILKKEIPKK

>member
-18 YATTL
+18 CATTL

-34 SVKILFNQEV
+34 SVKVVFNQEI
-44 KKFKEVSLKNFKSYL
+44 KKFKEVPLKNFKSYL
-59 ELEAILTI
+59 ELEAVLTI

-77 SSITIAQFSP
+77 SFITIAQFSP

-121 VRHQMAPKPPKH
+121 VRHQMVLKPPKH

-138 PTPKPAPKSIKKEA
+138 TTPKPTPKSIKKEA

-166 HSPLNE
+166 HPPLNE
-172 RSAKKEIPKKEI
+172 RSA
-184 PKKEI
+184 
-189 LKKEIL
+189 
-195 KKEILKKEIPKKEI
+195 
-209 LKKEIPKKE
+209 
-218 ILKKEI
+218 
-224 PKKEIPKKEI
+224 
-234 LKKEILKKEILK
+234 
-246 KEILKKEIP
+246 
-255 KKEILKKE
+255 
-263 IPKKEILK
+263 
-271 KEIPKKEIPK
+271 
-281 KEILKKE
+281 
-288 IPKKEIL
+288 
-295 KKEILKKEILKKE
+295 
-308 IPKKEILKKEIPKK
+308 KKEIPKK

-397 TRDKDIYIDLVGR
+397 TRDKDIYIDLVAR
-410 TELANRKSAD
+410 TELANKKSAD

-474 SLLLNSLNTQRLIV
+474 SLFLNSLNTQRLIV

>member
-23 KIINI
+23 KITNI

-34 SVKILFNQEV
+34 SVKISFNQEI

-92 VISHAPKMTYE
+92 VISHASKMTYE

-121 VRHQMAPKPPKH
+121 TKHQMAPKPPKH
-133 HALKH
+133 Q
-138 PTPKPAPKSIKKEA
+138 TPKHQTPKHAPKSIKKEVKEA
-152 KEKTPIKHAHSKHA
+152 KEKTPTKHAHSQ
-166 HSPLNE
+166 LNE

-189 LKKEIL
+189 
-195 KKEILKKEIPKKEI
+195 
-209 LKKEIPKKE
+209 
-218 ILKKEI
+218 
-224 PKKEIPKKEI
+224 
-234 LKKEILKKEILK
+234 
-246 KEILKKEIP
+246 
-255 KKEILKKE
+255 
-263 IPKKEILK
+263 
-271 KEIPKKEIPK
+271 
-281 KEILKKE
+281 
-288 IPKKEIL
+288 
-295 KKEILKKEILKKE
+295 
-308 IPKKEILKKEIPKK
+308 PKK

-333 IAEKNDTFIK
+333 IVEKNDAFIK
-343 TKRKK
+343 PQRKK

-410 TELANRKSAD
+410 TELANKKSAD

-430 PKHSTSN
+430 PKRSTSN

-503 IRKNYPDVVDGG
+503 VRKNYPDVVDGG

>member
-9 ACLFWLHFA
+9 ACLFWLHFT

-23 KIINI
+23 KITNI

-34 SVKILFNQEV
+34 SVKISFNQEI

-103 VKILKD
+103 VKIFKD

-121 VRHQMAPKPPKH
+121 TKHQMAPKPPKHQTPKH

-152 KEKTPIKHAHSKHA
+152 KEIKEKTPTKHAHSKHT
-166 HSPLNE
+166 HSQWNE
-172 RSAKKEIPKKEI
+172 RSA
-184 PKKEI
+184 
-189 LKKEIL
+189 
-195 KKEILKKEIPKKEI
+195 
-209 LKKEIPKKE
+209 
-218 ILKKEI
+218 
-224 PKKEIPKKEI
+224 
-234 LKKEILKKEILK
+234 
-246 KEILKKEIP
+246 
-255 KKEILKKE
+255 
-263 IPKKEILK
+263 
-271 KEIPKKEIPK
+271 
-281 KEILKKE
+281 
-288 IPKKEIL
+288 
-295 KKEILKKEILKKE
+295 
-308 IPKKEILKKEIPKK
+308 KKEIPKK

-397 TRDKDIYIDLVGR
+397 TRDKDIYIDLVAR
-410 TELANRKSAD
+410 TELANKKSAD

-430 PKHSTSN
+430 PKRSTSN
-437 AHGIETYFLSTARS
+437 ARGIETYFLSTARS
-451 ERARKVAEQENKDDV
+451 ERARKVAEQENKDNV

>member
-1 MLVRLGVV
+1 MLVRLGVI

-34 SVKILFNQEV
+34 SVKISFNQEI

-121 VRHQMAPKPPKH
+121 SRHQMAPKPPKH
-133 HALKH
+133 RTLKH

-152 KEKTPIKHAHSKHA
+152 KEKTPTKHAHSKHT
-166 HSPLNE
+166 HSQLNE
-172 RSAKKEIPKKEI
+172 RSA
-184 PKKEI
+184 
-189 LKKEIL
+189 
-195 KKEILKKEIPKKEI
+195 
-209 LKKEIPKKE
+209 
-218 ILKKEI
+218 
-224 PKKEIPKKEI
+224 
-234 LKKEILKKEILK
+234 
-246 KEILKKEIP
+246 
-255 KKEILKKE
+255 
-263 IPKKEILK
+263 
-271 KEIPKKEIPK
+271 
-281 KEILKKE
+281 
-288 IPKKEIL
+288 
-295 KKEILKKEILKKE
+295 
-308 IPKKEILKKEIPKK
+308 KKEIPKK

-333 IAEKNDTFIK
+333 IAEKNDASIK

-397 TRDKDIYIDLVGR
+397 TRDKDIYIDLVAR
-410 TELANRKSAD
+410 TELANKKSAD

-430 PKHSTSN
+430 PKRSTSN

-451 ERARKVAEQENKDDV
+451 ERARKVAEQENKDNV

>member
-23 KIINI
+23 KITNI

-34 SVKILFNQEV
+34 SVKIVFNQEV

-59 ELEAILTI
+59 ELEAVLTI

-92 VISHAPKMTYE
+92 VIGYAPKMTYE
-103 VKILKD
+103 IKVLKD

-152 KEKTPIKHAHSKHA
+152 KEAKEKTPIKHAHSKHA

-172 RSAKKEIPKKEI
+172 RSAKKEIPKKE
-184 PKKEI
+184 
-189 LKKEIL
+189 
-195 KKEILKKEIPKKEI
+195 
-209 LKKEIPKKE
+209 
-218 ILKKEI
+218 
-224 PKKEIPKKEI
+224 
-234 LKKEILKKEILK
+234 
-246 KEILKKEIP
+246 
-255 KKEILKKE
+255 
-263 IPKKEILK
+263 
-271 KEIPKKEIPK
+271 
-281 KEILKKE
+281 
-288 IPKKEIL
+288 
-295 KKEILKKEILKKE
+295 
-308 IPKKEILKKEIPKK
+308 
-322 EAENESKNQVF
+322 AENEGKNQVF
-333 IAEKNDTFIK
+333 IAEKNDAFSK

-397 TRDKDIYIDLVGR
+397 TRDKDIYIDLVAR

-474 SLLLNSLNTQRLIV
+474 SLFLNSLNTQRLIV

>member
-18 YATTL
+18 CATTL
-23 KIINI
+23 KITNI

-34 SVKILFNQEV
+34 SVKVVFNQEI

-92 VISHAPKMTYE
+92 VISYAPKMTYE

-121 VRHQMAPKPPKH
+121 VRHQMALKPPKH

-138 PTPKPAPKSIKKEA
+138 TTPKPTPKPIKKEA
-152 KEKTPIKHAHSKHA
+152 KKSQETKEKTPTKHAHSKHA

-172 RSAKKEIPKKEI
+172 RSAKKEI
-184 PKKEI
+184 

-195 KKEILKKEIPKKEI
+195 KKEIL
-209 LKKEIPKKE
+209 
-218 ILKKEI
+218 
-224 PKKEIPKKEI
+224 
-234 LKKEILKKEILK
+234 
-246 KEILKKEIP
+246 
-255 KKEILKKE
+255 
-263 IPKKEILK
+263 
-271 KEIPKKEIPK
+271 
-281 KEILKKE
+281 
-288 IPKKEIL
+288 
-295 KKEILKKEILKKE
+295 
-308 IPKKEILKKEIPKK
+308 KK

-333 IAEKNDTFIK
+333 IAEKNDAFSK

-503 IRKNYPDVVDGG
+503 VRKNYPDVVDGG

>member
-34 SVKILFNQEV
+34 SVKISFNQEI

-121 VRHQMAPKPPKH
+121 IRHQMVPKPPKH

-152 KEKTPIKHAHSKHA
+152 KEIKKKTPTKHVHSKHT
-166 HSPLNE
+166 HSQLNE
-172 RSAKKEIPKKEI
+172 RSA
-184 PKKEI
+184 
-189 LKKEIL
+189 
-195 KKEILKKEIPKKEI
+195 
-209 LKKEIPKKE
+209 
-218 ILKKEI
+218 
-224 PKKEIPKKEI
+224 
-234 LKKEILKKEILK
+234 
-246 KEILKKEIP
+246 
-255 KKEILKKE
+255 
-263 IPKKEILK
+263 
-271 KEIPKKEIPK
+271 
-281 KEILKKE
+281 
-288 IPKKEIL
+288 
-295 KKEILKKEILKKE
+295 
-308 IPKKEILKKEIPKK
+308 KKEIPKK

-333 IAEKNDTFIK
+333 IAEKNDASIK

-397 TRDKDIYIDLVGR
+397 TRDKDIYIDLVAR
-410 TELANRKSAD
+410 TELANKKSAD

-430 PKHSTSN
+430 PKRSTSN

>member
-1 MLVRLGVV
+1 M
-9 ACLFWLHFA
+9 HFA

-34 SVKILFNQEV
+34 SVKISFNQEI

-121 VRHQMAPKPPKH
+121 TKHQMAPKPPKH
-133 HALKH
+133 QTLKH

-152 KEKTPIKHAHSKHA
+152 KEIKEKTPTKHARSKHT
-166 HSPLNE
+166 HSQLNE
-172 RSAKKEIPKKEI
+172 RSAKKEIPKKE
-184 PKKEI
+184 
-189 LKKEIL
+189 
-195 KKEILKKEIPKKEI
+195 
-209 LKKEIPKKE
+209 
-218 ILKKEI
+218 
-224 PKKEIPKKEI
+224 
-234 LKKEILKKEILK
+234 
-246 KEILKKEIP
+246 
-255 KKEILKKE
+255 
-263 IPKKEILK
+263 
-271 KEIPKKEIPK
+271 
-281 KEILKKE
+281 
-288 IPKKEIL
+288 
-295 KKEILKKEILKKE
+295 
-308 IPKKEILKKEIPKK
+308 
-322 EAENESKNQVF
+322 AENEGKNQVF

-397 TRDKDIYIDLVGR
+397 TRDKDIYIDLVAR
-410 TELANRKSAD
+410 TELANKKSAD

-430 PKHSTSN
+430 PKRSTSN

-451 ERARKVAEQENKDDV
+451 ERARKVAEQENKDNV

>member
-18 YATTL
+18 CATTL

-138 PTPKPAPKSIKKEA
+138 TMLKPTPKPIKKEA
-152 KEKTPIKHAHSKHA
+152 KEVKEKTPTKHAHSKHA

-189 LKKEIL
+189 
-195 KKEILKKEIPKKEI
+195 P
-209 LKKEIPKKE
+209 
-218 ILKKEI
+218 KKEI
-224 PKKEIPKKEI
+224 PKKEIP
-234 LKKEILKKEILK
+234 
-246 KEILKKEIP
+246 
-255 KKEILKKE
+255 
-263 IPKKEILK
+263 
-271 KEIPKKEIPK
+271 
-281 KEILKKE
+281 
-288 IPKKEIL
+288 
-295 KKEILKKEILKKE
+295 
-308 IPKKEILKKEIPKK
+308 KKEIPKK

-333 IAEKNDTFIK
+333 IAEKNDAFSK

-430 PKHSTSN
+430 PKRSTSN

-503 IRKNYPDVVDGG
+503 VRKNYPDVVDGG